1 MCVFLPVEV
10 ERWSDLCAFFVPGE
24 VERFG
29 HFNCANQCAI
39 GAFVFSLALSPH
51 FPLSLPHPGAS
62 AGGGSRALFC
72 CALSAFS
79 RRAQVV
85 VDLLL
90 DLKVFL
96 FFFSIL
102 AFAHLLAQVMSQI
115 SCCSLSIMKTWCHF
129 TRISLCPFDSFFR
142 VPCFIYNVNPV

>member
-1 MCVFLPVEV
+1 MCDFYAS
-10 ERWSDLCAFFVPGE
+10 RGGGGSDYCVRFFAGRGGE

-72 CALSAFS
+72 CALSASS

-96 FFFSIL
+96 FFSPFW
-102 AFAHLLAQVMSQI
+102 HLHICL
-115 SCCSLSIMKTWCHF
+115 H
-129 TRISLCPFDSFFR
+129 RP
-142 VPCFIYNVNPV
+142 

>member
-1 MCVFLPVEV
+1 MPAEVEGGAIIVCVFLPVEV

-62 AGGGSRALFC
+62 AGGGSLARFKGI
-72 CALSAFS
+72 SI
-79 RRAQVV
+79 
-85 VDLLL
+85 
-90 DLKVFL
+90 
-96 FFFSIL
+96 FFSIL
-102 AFAHLLAQVMSQI
+102 AFAHLLAQAMSQI
-115 SCCSLSIMKTWCHF
+115 SCCSLSIMKTWCHY